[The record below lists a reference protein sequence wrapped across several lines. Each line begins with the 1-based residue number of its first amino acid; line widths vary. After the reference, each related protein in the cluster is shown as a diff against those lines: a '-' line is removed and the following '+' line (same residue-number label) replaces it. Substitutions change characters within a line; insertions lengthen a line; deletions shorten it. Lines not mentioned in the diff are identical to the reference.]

1 MTIHQQPPVLVLG
14 DTGKAGRRIVGQLT
28 TCGLPVRIGAR
39 GAPRDFADYAAKSA
53 PRGTRSPR

>member
-14 DTGKAGRRIVGQLT
+14 DTGKVGRRIVGQLT
-28 TCGLPVRIGAR
+28 TRGLPVRIGAR